1 MNEDKFNRI
10 INFIREEMVANAPG
24 TGGGGGSH
32 TDPTGKNGLVG
43 FDPING
49 KKKFATGGRGSRKH
63 WLKFLKTKSK
73 PN

>member
-1 MNEDKFNRI
+1 MKNKILDKI
-10 INFIREEMVANAPG
+10 INIIRENMTANAPG
-24 TGGGGGSH
+24 TGGGGGSQ